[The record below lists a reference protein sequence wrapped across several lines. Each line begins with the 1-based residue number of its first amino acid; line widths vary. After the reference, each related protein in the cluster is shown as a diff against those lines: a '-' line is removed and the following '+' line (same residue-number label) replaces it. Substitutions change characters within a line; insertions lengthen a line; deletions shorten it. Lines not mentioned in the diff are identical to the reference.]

1 MGQIIDFFSKNV
13 FFKNELFSLFSIKLY
28 YFLVFL
34 VYFIA
39 NYMEK
44 VKNIL
49 VFEIFNLISQYFYK
63 ISIKI
68 PKFSAI
74 KVSLSWVLQNH
85 INKTH
90 SQKIPA
96 KI

>member
-1 MGQIIDFFSKNV
+1 
-13 FFKNELFSLFSIKLY
+13 
-28 YFLVFL
+28 
-34 VYFIA
+34 
-39 NYMEK
+39 MEK